1 MKAWALTALLLAG
14 FVAAC
19 SSNTT
24 GSVGGVTSSAAAS
37 TSGAGGAGGA
47 PGEGG
52 SGGNPLP
59 CDEQGLAC
67 TSINNPSCQACAL
80 ARSCAPLK
88 KTCDAN
94 PECAALVKCFAACAP
109 QDSGCFDGCGKAHP
123 DGATDYN
130 AVTSCVICDECLV
143 TCDGASKGCLPAPT

>member
-1 MKAWALTALLLAG
+1 VKAWASTALLFFAFAG
-14 FVAAC
+14 VVAAC
-19 SSNTT
+19 SSNST
-24 GSVGGVTSSAAAS
+24 GSVGGVTSGAAAS

-47 PGEGG
+47 SSGEGG
-52 SGGNPLP
+52 SGENPLP

-67 TSINNPSCQACAL
+67 TSANNPSCQACAL
-80 ARSCAPLK
+80 GRSCAPLK
-88 KTCDAN
+88 KACDAN

-143 TCDGASKGCLPAPT
+143 TCDGASKGC